1 MNNCKSKCQCM
12 DCVLLPELQLEEVKP
27 DKLDELV
34 KRYRELE
41 KKLDESINRINRIKE
56 RKRLKNMP

>member
-27 DKLDELV
+27 EPDKLDELV

-41 KKLDESINRINRIKE
+41 KKLDESINKIKE
-56 RKRLKNMP
+56 RKRLKSNS